1 MTDYITVI
9 AGILISIGT
18 FFLLVGAVGLVRL
31 PDMFTRMH
39 AATKC
44 TTMGAMCTLLGVA
57 LIMQGSVAV
66 KAVIMIVFILFG
78 NPTSAHAI
86 ARAAYRSGTRMKI
99 GSYDAFKEEFK

>member
-1 MTDYITVI
+1 MNGATMI
-9 AGILISIGT
+9 ADILITIGA
-18 FFLLVGAVGLVRL
+18 FFLLVGSIGLLRL

-44 TTMGAMCTLLGVA
+44 TTLGAMCTLVGVA
-57 LIMQGSVAV
+57 ILMQGEVAI
-66 KAVIMIVFILFG
+66 KAVLIILFIVLG

-99 GSYDAFKEEFK
+99 GSYDAFKEEFE